1 MIMLADFTE
10 WITSING
17 LIILITGLVGLVGT
31 GISTYFAIKA
41 VIEKNKGKS
50 MAEIWALIM
59 SMADSAMKAAEASG
73 KAGADKKQMA
83 IEGVKASALAAG
95 IDIAPFIDQLSAY
108 IDQTITFVNGMT
120 K

>member
-1 MIMLADFTE
+1 MNPGEIIELIKLVLA
-10 WITSING
+10 
-17 LIILITGLVGLVGT
+17 LVGLIGT
-31 GISTYFAIKA
+31 GVSTFFAIKA
-41 VIEKNKGKS
+41 TIAKNKGKS

-73 KAGADKKQMA
+73 KVGADKKQMA

>member
-1 MIMLADFTE
+1 ME
-10 WITSING
+10 WLDTTRQIIALIVG
-17 LIILITGLVGLVGT
+17 LGGLVGT
-31 GISTYFAIKA
+31 GISTYFMIKA
-41 VIEKNKGKS
+41 LIAKNKGKS
-50 MAEIWALIM
+50 VAEIWSLVM
-59 SMADSAMKAAEASG
+59 TMADSAMKAAEASG